1 MGLADTFIK
10 LGITYGSEE
19 SRQFS
24 HKLGHFFIN
33 ECVKATALL
42 AKERGTFPKYDYKS
56 LIKSDFYAKNI
67 DPSVKSLVEMFG
79 MRNCALT
86 SIAPNGSIGTMLS
99 VSTGIE
105 PNFRF
110 SYTRKTESLGD
121 GDTYFEV
128 YAKIVEDYLKVH
140 PQDKG
145 NLPSYFVES
154 SSISSTDRIE
164 LQSVWQEYVDTA
176 ISSTINLP
184 ESATIEDIEQI
195 YIHGWRKG
203 LKGVTVFRDNC
214 ERVGILTTGKEEV
227 KDVVELQRG
236 EWKSLAE
243 DTYYMKRNLTIG
255 CGKLK
260 LFVGISPSEGN
271 IQDVYITKC
280 GSGGCEKNLQ
290 CIAILMSSIL
300 RIGGNLSQI
309 EKSFSGVSAC
319 PSFTRERG
327 KGNHLSDG
335 SYCGLAIL
343 KEMKKVLAELGKP
356 SDIATPVRKPKAKL
370 ETPKEQPKGMV
381 CPECGEPLIKTNGCV
396 SCTNC
401 GFSFCG

>member
-1 MGLADTFIK
+1 MGSINLAEFVLNPFTEEAEFDIESLSKAIHVVVRAMDDVLEENIERLPLEKQKEKSRDWRQIGIGHMGLADAFIK

-24 HKLGHFFIN
+24 RKLGRFFIN
-33 ECVKATALL
+33 ECVKATSLL
-42 AKERGTFPKYDYKS
+42 AKERGSFPKFDHDS
-56 LIKSDFYAKNI
+56 LIKSDFYIKNI
-67 DPSVKSLVEMFG
+67 DPSVKSFVKMFG

-86 SIAPNGSIGTMLS
+86 SIAPTGSIGTMLG

-154 SSISSTDRIE
+154 SSISPTDRIE
-164 LQSVWQEYVDTA
+164 LQSVWQEYIDTA

-184 ESATIEDIEQI
+184 ESATIKDIEHI

-214 ERVGILTTGKEEV
+214 ERVGVLTTGKEEV
-227 KDVVELQRG
+227 KDVTELQRG

-280 GSGGCEKNLQ
+280 GSGGL
-290 CIAILMSSIL
+290 
-300 RIGGNLSQI
+300 
-309 EKSFSGVSAC
+309 F
-319 PSFTRERG
+319 
-327 KGNHLSDG
+327 
-335 SYCGLAIL
+335 
-343 KEMKKVLAELGKP
+343 
-356 SDIATPVRKPKAKL
+356 
-370 ETPKEQPKGMV
+370 
-381 CPECGEPLIKTNGCV
+381 
-396 SCTNC
+396 
-401 GFSFCG
+401 